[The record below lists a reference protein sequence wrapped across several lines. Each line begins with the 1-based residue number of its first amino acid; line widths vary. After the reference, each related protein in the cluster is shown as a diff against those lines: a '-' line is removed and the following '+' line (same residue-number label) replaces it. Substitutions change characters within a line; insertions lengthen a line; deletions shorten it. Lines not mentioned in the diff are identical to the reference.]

1 MALVVRVVTVQD
13 SLQWRVLGGTL
24 LLPIVS
30 DVVTGAHGGLRI
42 GNCCCYDSLFA
53 RETPSLYTGIGHK
66 DISGLLRKFL
76 N

>member
-13 SLQWRVLGGTL
+13 SLQWGALGGTL

-42 GNCCCYDSLFA
+42 
-53 RETPSLYTGIGHK
+53 
-66 DISGLLRKFL
+66 
-76 N
+76 